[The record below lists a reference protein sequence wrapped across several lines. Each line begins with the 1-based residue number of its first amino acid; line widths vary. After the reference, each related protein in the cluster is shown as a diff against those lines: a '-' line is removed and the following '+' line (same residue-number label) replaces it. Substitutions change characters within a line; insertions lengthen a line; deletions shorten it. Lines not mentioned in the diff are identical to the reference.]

1 MRAVKSAIPRN
12 GGAGVLP
19 PSSASVASSSVDG
32 VADVDVDPASYLFPT
47 GEPPV
52 AYYGDEDFAA
62 DECMLVHDV
71 TMAED
76 PSADVTTMLHSLPVE
91 VQSLFSRIRQVWVDK
106 VRTIV
111 LWMWWLCQFLVL
123 GECWTLH
130 GACGVLRS
138 VSKCSTFGTRI
149 VVGFVRPPPL
159 LFSMPS
165 SPTRSLV
172 CLLIVLAHLTPKPTR
187 WHWRRSWVERCC
199 RRRPSC

>member
-1 MRAVKSAIPRN
+1 MYVYVYVCMYECVSVSLRLSVSVCALLATGFWVPQALSHGLCSPSVPLLCRVIATQMRAAKSAIPRN

-106 VRTIV
+106 VRTRV
-111 LWMWWLCQFLVL
+111 LWMRWLCRCF
-123 GECWTLH
+123 
-130 GACGVLRS
+130 GAWGVLD
-138 VSKCSTFGTRI
+138 TTRC
-149 VVGFVRPPPL
+149 VWGAL
-159 LFSMPS
+159 
-165 SPTRSLV
+165 
-172 CLLIVLAHLTPKPTR
+172 
-187 WHWRRSWVERCC
+187 
-199 RRRPSC
+199 